1 MTAEPHLVG
10 HTLGDYR
17 LLRSLGRGGMAT
29 VYLAEQASLK
39 RLVAIKILS
48 PALSEDPSYVQRFQH
63 EAQAAANLVHANIVQ
78 IHEVGCDHGLHYI
91 VQEYIVGGTLKQ
103 WLTAYPSV
111 SAAVAVRFIRQIAA
125 ALHKA
130 GEVGVTHRDI
140 KPENIMV
147 THEGEIKVMD
157 FGLARLTTH
166 EEPVH
171 LTRVGQT
178 MGTPLYMS
186 PEQVEGKPVDPRS
199 DIYSLG
205 VTCYQLLTG
214 KPPFLGDTAV
224 SIAVQHLRTEPS
236 PLTDIRPDLPPELCR
251 IVHKMLAKDPT
262 QRYPNAQELLHD
274 LRSLALAEDDE
285 EWTNVIREWSVSE
298 QVIATT
304 SARLAATQQL
314 QELLQAPQP
323 FRRTKRWLIPVLTVA
338 CFGLGATLAWR
349 KRPRSLL
356 DASQTTQVEN
366 RGSPREQYFN
376 ASLVNTERAWKAVE
390 RYYPRD
396 VDPRNNPYVYASWNQ
411 LATLYRERG
420 STAEALRLYEQLVLL
435 PETENTFRAFG
446 LAGQANI
453 YFGNGQQDRWTEA
466 LSSLQSIL
474 PEIEQR
480 DPRQHADL
488 LKSLDP
494 PLLDKLEDHDRT
506 FSDSSSSS
514 AKTATAP

>member
-1 MTAEPHLVG
+1 MTAEPNLVG
-10 HTLGDYR
+10 HILGDYQ
-17 LLRSLGRGGMAT
+17 LLRLLGRGGMAT

-39 RLVAIKILS
+39 RFVAIKILN
-48 PALSEDPSYVQRFQH
+48 PTLGEDPSYVQRFHH

-78 IHEVGCDHGLHYI
+78 IHEVGCDHGLHFI
-91 VQEYIVGGTLKQ
+91 VQEYVVGGTLKQ
-103 WLTAYPSV
+103 WLTNHPSI

-130 GEVGVTHRDI
+130 GELGVTHRDI

-157 FGLARLTTH
+157 FGLARLTSR

-171 LTRVGQT
+171 LTRVGET

-186 PEQVEGKPVDPRS
+186 PEQVEGKTVDPRS

-205 VTCYQLLTG
+205 ITCYQLLTG
-214 KPPFLGDTAV
+214 KPPFLGETAV
-224 SIAVQHLRTEPS
+224 SIAVQHLRNEPPS
-236 PLTDIRPDLPPELCR
+236 LAELRPDLPPELCS
-251 IVHKMLAKDPT
+251 IVHKMLAKDQG
-262 QRYPNAQELLHD
+262 QRYQNASELLQD
-274 LRSLALAEDDE
+274 LRALTLEEDDA
-285 EWTNVIREWSVSE
+285 EWTSVVREWRASE
-298 QVIATT
+298 LVALSTT
-304 SARLAATQQL
+304 ARVAATQQL
-314 QELLQAPQP
+314 QELLQAPPQA
-323 FRRTKRWLIPVLTVA
+323 RRNWLVAIPVIIVA
-338 CFGLGATLAWR
+338 CFSLGAMFAWR
-349 KRPRSLL
+349 TRPKSLL
-356 DASQTTQVEN
+356 DVSKNAQVEN

-390 RYYPRD
+390 QYYPRD
-396 VDPRNNPYVYASWNQ
+396 ADPSNNPFVYASWNQ

-420 STAEALRLYEQLVLL
+420 STADALQLYEQLVLL

-446 LAGQANI
+446 FAGQANI
-453 YFGNGQQDRWTEA
+453 YFGTGQRSRWTEA

-474 PEIEQR
+474 PEIQER

-494 PLLDKLEDHDRT
+494 PLLDKLEDHERT
-506 FSDSSSSS
+506 FPGQS
-514 AKTATAP
+514 TATTDRAPQP